1 MEKIGIGVIG
11 GSGIYKL
18 DAVKVLEEK
27 VIQTPFGDP
36 SDAIVIGQIGDRKAA
51 FLPRHGVGHRL
62 SPSEVPS
69 KANIYAFK
77 SLGVEKVISISA
89 VGSLKEEIR
98 PTDLVLPSQIIDRTK
113 GRDSTFF
120 GGGIVGHVAFADP
133 FCEKMRGEVGVIIR
147 DYLKAHQPD
156 KRLHSDE
163 IYVCMEGP
171 QFSTRA
177 ESNLHRS
184 WGAGVIGM
192 TAVPEAKLA
201 REAEMCY
208 VTIALSTDYDCWK
221 EEEDAVDVSMVVQYM
236 KENNKTINALLPL
249 IIQNIDLEH
258 DCECQHAAEF
268 AVMTA
273 PEYRDEDAMDKLDLL
288 YGKYWRDSCPS

>member
-11 GSGIYKL
+11 GSGVYKL

-27 VIQTPFGDP
+27 VIETPFGKP
-36 SDAIVIGQIGDRKAA
+36 SDAIIIGQVGGRKAA
-51 FLPRHGVGHRL
+51 FIPRHGVGHRH

-69 KANIYAFK
+69 RANIYALK
-77 SLGVEKVISISA
+77 TLGVEKVISISA

-98 PTDLVLPSQIIDRTK
+98 PTDLVLPSQIIDKTK
-113 GRDSTFF
+113 NRESTFF
-120 GGGIVGHVAFADP
+120 GDGIVGHIGFADP
-133 FCEKMRGEVGVIIR
+133 FCEKMRGEVAKIIR
-147 DYLKAHQPD
+147 DYLSVNQPE
-156 KRLHSDE
+156 KRLHTDE

-192 TAVPEAKLA
+192 TAIPEAKLA

-221 EEEDAVDVSMVVQYM
+221 EEEEAVGVSMVVQYM
-236 KENNKTINALLPL
+236 KENNKTINEVLPR
-249 IIQNIDLEH
+249 IIENIDLMSE
-258 DCECQHAAEF
+258 CECQCAAEF
-268 AVMTA
+268 AIMTT
-273 PEYRDEDAMDKLDLL
+273 PDAMDEETMDKLNVL
-288 YGKYWRDSCPS
+288 YGKYWRD